1 MLVAFHKIGNE
12 WKIGSDSNGLCPIS
26 WCQNENEAVQ
36 RIEIENWPSSDV
48 ESEFSISR
56 STNSICWL
64 CEGHVQQ
71 QQKSNNDLKKILFK
85 FRTNH
90 VVMRS
95 PYIYI
100 MLDTIIWSVQCSWL
114 KYHIRWNIDPWK
126 LLPCFV
132 HHTQKNRIID
142 KVTRIQLEIVR
153 HLPVK
158 TFGNWSKL
166 WKWK

>member
-1 MLVAFHKIGNE
+1 MSGKLARTVMVCAQFPDARTKMKRCKELKLKIGHHRMLKVNF
-12 WKIGSDSNGLCPIS
+12 PFP
-26 WCQNENEAVQ
+26 EAQIPFVDCA
-36 RIEIENWPSSDV
+36 RVTCN
-48 ESEFSISR
+48 
-56 STNSICWL
+56 NKK
-64 CEGHVQQ
+64 
-71 QQKSNNDLKKILFK
+71 KSNNDLKKILFK

-100 MLDTIIWSVQCSWL
+100 MLDTIMWSVQCSWL